1 MIDAN
6 AFLGEWPFRRL
17 PYAQPEDGLRK
28 MDALGIVKAVVSRL
42 ENDFYKDLLVGNEE
56 LYAIVQQ
63 YPDRFIPAY
72 TINPGFRGWECDLE
86 ICINDFGMR
95 NLRLHPN
102 YHQYSRLKG
111 NSAAHSRG
119 AWLSHVPAVRTFSAS
134 QAQALLGKAEELDLV
149 VRISIGVEDRRF
161 AHWLMKAPSVTMI
174 DAAEAVNGFPGVR
187 FVVCGATF
195 SEVRSL
201 WSTAYH
207 QDNLYFENSRVQG
220 PIGDVDDLCA
230 LMGADHLLFGSN
242 LPINYAESAKF
253 SIEYAEVPD
262 DAKLAL
268 FRGNAQRLFG
278 A

>member
-17 PYAQPEDGLRK
+17 PYAQPEDRLRK
-28 MDALGIVKAVVSRL
+28 MDALGIEKAVVSRL
-42 ENDFYKDLLVGNEE
+42 ENVFYKDLLVGNEE
-56 LYAIVQQ
+56 LHAIVRR

-72 TINPGFRGWECDLE
+72 TINPGFPGWEHDLE

-111 NSAAHSRG
+111 NVPRMVEARG
-119 AWLSHVPAVRTFSAS
+119 LPNYQQYHFLDD
-134 QAQALLGKAEELDLV
+134 QAQALLGKAEEHDLV
-149 VRISIGVEDRRF
+149 VLISIGVEDPRF
-161 AHWLMKAPSVTMI
+161 AHWLMKVPAVAMI

-187 FVVCGATF
+187 FLICGAVF
-195 SEVRSL
+195 SEVTSL

-207 QDNLYFENSRVQG
+207 RGNLYFENSRVQG

-242 LPINYAESAKF
+242 LPINYAESAKL
-253 SIEYAEVPD
+253 SIEYAEVAAD
-262 DAKLAL
+262 VKQAL
-268 FRGNAQRLFG
+268 FHGNAERLFG

>member
-17 PYAQPEDGLRK
+17 PYAQPEDRLRK
-28 MDALGIVKAVVSRL
+28 MDALGIEKAVVSRL
-42 ENDFYKDLLVGNEE
+42 ENIFYKDLLVGNEE
-56 LYAIVQQ
+56 LHAIVQR

-72 TINPGFRGWECDLE
+72 TINPGFPGWEHDLE

-111 NSAAHSRG
+111 NVPRMVEARG
-119 AWLSHVPAVRTFSAS
+119 NPNYQQYHFLDD
-134 QAQALLGKAEELDLV
+134 QAQALLGKAEEHDLV
-149 VRISIGVEDRRF
+149 VLISIGVEDPRF
-161 AHWLMKAPSVTMI
+161 AHWLMKVPAVTTI

-187 FVVCGATF
+187 FLICGAVF
-195 SEVRSL
+195 SEVTSL

-207 QDNLYFENSRVQG
+207 RDNLYFENSRVQG

-242 LPINYAESAKF
+242 LPINYAESAKL
-253 SIEYAEVPD
+253 SIEYAEVAAD
-262 DAKLAL
+262 VKQAL
-268 FRGNAQRLFG
+268 FKGNAERLFG

>member
-17 PYAQPEDGLRK
+17 PYAQPADRLRK
-28 MDALGIVKAVVSRL
+28 MDALGIEKAVVSRL
-42 ENDFYKDLLVGNEE
+42 ENVFYKDLLVGNEE
-56 LYAIVQQ
+56 LHAIVQQ

-72 TINPGFRGWECDLE
+72 TINPGFPGWEHDLE
-86 ICINDFGMR
+86 ICLNDFGMR

-111 NSAAHSRG
+111 NVPRMVEARG
-119 AWLSHVPAVRTFSAS
+119 YPNYQQYHFLDD
-134 QAQALLGKAEELDLV
+134 QAQALLGKAEEHNLV
-149 VRISIGVEDRRF
+149 VLISIGVEDPRF
-161 AHWLMKAPSVTMI
+161 AHWLMKVPSVTMI

-187 FVVCGATF
+187 FLVCGATF
-195 SEVRSL
+195 SEVTSL
-201 WSTAYH
+201 WSYAYH
-207 QDNLYFENSRVQG
+207 QDSLYFENSRVQG

-242 LPINYAESAKF
+242 LPINYAESAKL
-253 SIEYAEVPD
+253 SIEYAEI
-262 DAKLAL
+262 DADVKQAL
-268 FRGNAQRLFG
+268 FKGNAERLFG